1 MEYDPENERERC
13 LMEYAW
19 RRGRRDALENVN
31 GYGTRNPYAEPLK
44 DDPHLKAVIEKDM
57 MEPDRNPVPVPD
69 DIPFRD
75 PAEE

>member
-31 GYGTRNPYAEPLK
+31 GYGTRNPYAGSLA
-44 DDPHLKAVIEKDM
+44 DDPHIRTVIEKDR
-57 MEPDRNPVPVPD
+57 METDQRLNPVPD
-69 DIPFRD
+69 DIPFRE